1 MAAAAYR
8 AGAQIK
14 DERTGRIHRYEKRH
28 GVKSAFILAPNS
40 APEKFQNRA
49 VLWNAAESSENRK
62 NSRVAREVI
71 LALPHELSDKARAEL
86 SRDMGLYLIERYRV
100 AVDVAIHSPVTG
112 DGHDPRNHHA
122 HLLFT
127 TREITEDGFG
137 VKTRILDDKVSGP
150 QEIEVIREVWET
162 LANDAL
168 ERAGFEDVKIDRRTL
183 ADQGEDR
190 IPQTH
195 IGPKAKASED
205 ETDKGEDE
213 QQGDKDQGGKKGSSG
228 GASTKPKTQKSA
240 GKDDEDGKDEEDSK
254 SGSGDAVALKL
265 ESKLRKDH
273 KNREVDYRVIDR
285 RQTRQNFVDEI
296 KRLNE
301 RRAAFGDKP
310 IKEQL
315 VDLDKLMER
324 LDARLERLQAIE
336 TKTSLPGK
344 LLELIEQTALKA
356 AELLGLRKQEGLME
370 KLSRTEEKAREE
382 RQHSRYGRTYRK
394 GLHTQIKEM
403 KTNIERLEVKQAEVK
418 RYSTFVEK
426 LEKEIAHHTPSI
438 ETQPKAEVK
447 KPIKKTSNT
456 ELSLKLKLK
465 ASALQETI
473 PDTFKPS
480 KPIEA
485 PPQQP
490 HVETTDKPQPRLT
503 EKAQVFEPENAAAKT
518 DRFIAERSFKTR
530 ADISTYE
537 KSKKTEQDWKT
548 RNAVPFK
555 AMVRE
560 METRTPPEPTKQEAR
575 VRTGKTL
582 QQELRREHT
591 SRVEKAREHVPEKHK
606 PPERE
611 VTPPQRGKVYFKDLE
626 DVRSRKREDVKG
638 SSLRSKF
645 KASEKPTSEKPP
657 TMTNE
662 EHSALRRSRSEEK
675 RSKINPKYKAEPYAE
690 NNEPKA
696 NASNPKPST
705 KTSFSESSSAA
716 PKAES
721 SRPKMSCSFN
731 EQSDLDETQN
741 HHKPDDDEP
750 EADI

>member
-1 MAAAAYR
+1 MAIYHCSLRIFSRGLGHSAVAAAAYR

-49 VLWNAAESSENRK
+49 VLWNAAESAENRK

-127 TREITEDGFG
+127 TREITEEGFG

-168 ERAGFEDVKIDRRTL
+168 ERAGFPNVTIDRRTL
-183 ADQGEDR
+183 EDQGIDR

-213 QQGDKDQGGKKGSSG
+213 QQGDKDQGGKKSSSG
-228 GASTKPKTQKSA
+228 GASTKPKTQNSEGKDDDD
-240 GKDDEDGKDEEDSK
+240 GKDDEESK
-254 SGSGDAVALKL
+254 KGSGDAVALKL

-336 TKTSLPGK
+336 SKTSLPGK

-356 AELLGLRKQEGLME
+356 AELLGLRKQEGLIE

-382 RQHSRYGRTYRK
+382 RQYSRYGRTYRK

-403 KTNIERLEVKQAEVK
+403 MTNIERLETKQTEVK
-418 RYSTFVEK
+418 RYSAFVEK

-438 ETQPKAEVK
+438 KTQPKAEVK

-473 PDTFKPS
+473 PETFKPN
-480 KPIEA
+480 K
-485 PPQQP
+485 
-490 HVETTDKPQPRLT
+490 T
-503 EKAQVFEPENAAAKT
+503 EHKTPATIKEPEELRTSHSELPSLKEQTIVFDPPKETPIQQLKT
-518 DRFIAERSFKTR
+518 EF
-530 ADISTYE
+530 ADISKLEDKE
-537 KSKKTEQDWKT
+537 KDTKQKEEWKT

-555 AMVRE
+555 ALQNKIE
-560 METRTPPEPTKQEAR
+560 KPPIEPKEKETAPTR
-575 VRTGKTL
+575 SSKTL
-582 QQELRREHT
+582 QQEFRQEHKE
-591 SRVEKAREHVPEKHK
+591 RVTAARQKIPAKFK
-606 PPERE
+606 PKERSIE
-611 VTPPQRGKVYFKDLE
+611 QPKNGKVAFKDLE
-626 DVRSRKREDVKG
+626 DVRSRLREDEQG
-638 SSLRSKF
+638 ESLRSKF
-645 KASEKPTSEKPP
+645 KTSHKPETEKPP

-662 EHSALRRSRSEEK
+662 EHSELRAERA
-675 RSKINPKYKAEPYAE
+675 NKAQQDIPPEHKPRQ
-690 NNEPKA
+690 
-696 NASNPKPST
+696 SNL
-705 KTSFSESSSAA
+705 SSSFNDENA
-716 PKAES
+716 P
-721 SRPKMSCSFN
+721 N
-731 EQSDLDETQN
+731 ETQDN
-741 HHKPDDDEP
+741 QHDDP
-750 EADI
+750 EIDISPE